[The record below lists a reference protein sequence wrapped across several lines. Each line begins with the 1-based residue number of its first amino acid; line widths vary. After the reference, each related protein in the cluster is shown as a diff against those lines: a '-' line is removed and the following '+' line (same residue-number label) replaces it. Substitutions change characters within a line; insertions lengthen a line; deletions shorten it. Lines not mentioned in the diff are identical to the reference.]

1 VLGLT
6 ADGHVLEMPPAA
18 AWPSNE
24 VAPPWVLAVL
34 RHPLAILK
42 AVLKIEKRAAC
53 LDDRDGSAEVQ
64 LG

>member
-1 VLGLT
+1 VQGVT
-6 ADGHVLEMPPAA
+6 ADGHRSRNATGRGLAF
-18 AWPSNE
+18 NE
-24 VAPPWVLAVL
+24 VAPPGVLAVV